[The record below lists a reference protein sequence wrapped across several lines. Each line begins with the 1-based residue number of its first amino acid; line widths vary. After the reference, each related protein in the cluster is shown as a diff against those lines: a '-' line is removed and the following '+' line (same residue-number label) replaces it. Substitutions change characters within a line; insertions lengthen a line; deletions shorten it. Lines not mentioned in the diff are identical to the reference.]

1 MVIIFS
7 IILLGLLFLIKPLQR
22 NIYYLLH
29 IALVILSA
37 YYVEHH
43 YFRLSPLQIYNP
55 ILMYK
60 TFLLFLVFHFVSINI
75 VTIIAYWK
83 DKRSAV
89 RGNWR
94 IPEVQLHTLE
104 LLGGWCG
111 AFLAQKIFH
120 HKNKKKG
127 FQAVFWLIFF
137 FQLSVFVIILKYL
150 RII

>member
-29 IALVILSA
+29 VALVILSA

-43 YFRLSPLQIYNP
+43 YFRLPPLQIYNP
-55 ILMYK
+55 ILIYK

-120 HKNKKKG
+120 HTNN
-127 FQAVFWLIFF
+127 
-137 FQLSVFVIILKYL
+137 
-150 RII
+150 